1 MEYEVAVIPSTS
13 AHEMVRDVVVEE
25 MTDTLNPSGGEK
37 KSRRKFLRS
46 NTKFCVPHT
55 NLQLL

>member
-1 MEYEVAVIPSTS
+1 MEYEVAVTPSTS

-25 MTDTLNPSGGEK
+25 ITDTLNPSGEEK

-46 NTKFCVPHT
+46 NTKLCVPHV
-55 NLQLL
+55 QFQ